1 MKKKY
6 APPKK
11 KQTLAQRITRDQ
23 DIRKIVEER
32 MERDAKIRIRMGWA
46 YLIAMAE
53 TPGVELTPEQI
64 NDVVKTMDDTMSEY
78 HQIEKEDGSEVADAK
93 LYRKICQIMGE
104 DSCDYQF
111 ERILEPT
118 TIDTK

>member
-11 KQTLAQRITRDQ
+11 KQTLAQRISRDQ
-23 DIRKIVEER
+23 DIKKIVEER

-64 NDVVKTMDDTMSEY
+64 TNVVKTMDETMNEY
-78 HQIEKEDGSEVADAK
+78 HQIEKEDGSEIADAK
-93 LYRKICQIMGE
+93 LYQKICQIMGE
-104 DSCDYQF
+104 DSCDFQF
-111 ERILEPT
+111 ERILEPAT
-118 TIDTK
+118 TDTK